1 METLFFKTE
10 AKSRKELRAL
20 AHSIRDCLGL
30 KNETYFPITEVMEI
44 LHYFV
49 KDSYYEI
56 VPTTD
61 LDKNVHAYTDIAE
74 HKIVIREDVYD
85 GACAWVGRDR
95 MTLAHEF
102 AHFLLLCF
110 FGYKLFRSFGQK
122 PLTYEDP
129 EWQAKC
135 LAGELMIDSRLITDM
150 SIQKV
155 EVNCGVSSD
164 AVKFQLSKI

>member
-30 KNETYFPITEVMEI
+30 KDEMYFPITEVMEI

-74 HKIVIREDVYD
+74 HKIVIRD
-85 GACAWVGRDR
+85 
-95 MTLAHEF
+95 
-102 AHFLLLCF
+102 
-110 FGYKLFRSFGQK
+110 Q
-122 PLTYEDP
+122 
-129 EWQAKC
+129 
-135 LAGELMIDSRLITDM
+135 
-150 SIQKV
+150 
-155 EVNCGVSSD
+155 SSD
-164 AVKFQLSKI
+164 GSAVVEIQNSVANTIKNQKIHFYKKEKEEK